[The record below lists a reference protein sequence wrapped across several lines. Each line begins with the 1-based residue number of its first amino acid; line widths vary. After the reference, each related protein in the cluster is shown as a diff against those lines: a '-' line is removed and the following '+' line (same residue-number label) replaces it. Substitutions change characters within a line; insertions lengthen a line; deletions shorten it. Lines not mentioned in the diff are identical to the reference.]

1 MLSKEQKIEKLEE
14 FIKRDKFSEEAWN
27 QRGLL
32 PSSDEMSQEL
42 SAFFNATAQKL
53 IKNIEKNS
61 ASKTLQKTF
70 NSQLATLEK
79 DDFDTEE
86 NEFVCDLLYELAS
99 LVEVEIS
106 EDLNNWLY
114 GSTLDT
120 ISYLQEMFESQKK
133 VEIIEQVCTKCSSM
147 IEFII
152 KDIDDHTAQTDW
164 LVAECVTCLELNLI
178 PTGKNIRL
186 QNYGTYL
193 VKEQLDGKDYNQHQ
207 AIQYLEQLKK
217 SPK

>member
-1 MLSKEQKIEKLEE
+1 
-14 FIKRDKFSEEAWN
+14 
-27 QRGLL
+27 
-32 PSSDEMSQEL
+32 
-42 SAFFNATAQKL
+42 
-53 IKNIEKNS
+53 
-61 ASKTLQKTF
+61 
-70 NSQLATLEK
+70 
-79 DDFDTEE
+79 
-86 NEFVCDLLYELAS
+86 
-99 LVEVEIS
+99 
-106 EDLNNWLY
+106 
-114 GSTLDT
+114 
-120 ISYLQEMFESQKK
+120 
-133 VEIIEQVCTKCSSM
+133 M